1 MPSKIKPKRS
11 YTANAVPTTSDLE
24 TNELAIRWDSSSPA
38 IFTKN
43 AAGNIVS
50 ISLSGGGGGGSANIV
65 EAATTAG
72 FPATGASGTLY
83 IATDA
88 SRVYRWAS
96 SVYVEIGTSGGGA
109 GGDGTDS
116 VLRAL
121 FVPGAPTSVT
131 AAAGNT
137 QATVSW
143 TAPAGVISQAPI
155 TDYVVQFSSNSG
167 STWTTFSDGTS
178 TSATATVTGLTNGT
192 AYVFRVAAA
201 NSLGQGAF
209 SSASSAVT
217 PAAGDIIQ
225 TTAGLFARYDASESS
240 TLYGAVSGGS
250 VASADGIVKRWED
263 RSGNGRHA
271 TLQADSINAAYTG
284 PTLRSSFQNG
294 RSTLQFGVDGGG
306 LIGLGLDGVDGMG
319 LTSTGGTIFI
329 VAKVDAN
336 NYGAPLAKAQGS
348 YRGWWWQVKHEY
360 GAAFVWQQSG
370 SVFSQQTASQGYNND
385 FAVIAMSIPTGNL
398 PSSVMYVNG
407 TAVSLSYY
415 ASGGGLSVPP
425 SGSDRLTIGYANLG
439 SQSNDLRWKGH
450 ICEIA
455 LYDQQIS
462 STAIGQISTF
472 LKTKWGIA

>member
-1 MPSKIKPKRS
+1 LF
-11 YTANAVPTTSDLE
+11 T
-24 TNELAIRWDSSSPA
+24 PA
-38 IFTKN
+38 
-43 AAGNIVS
+43 
-50 ISLSGGGGGGSANIV
+50 
-65 EAATTAG
+65 
-72 FPATGASGTLY
+72 
-83 IATDA
+83 
-88 SRVYRWAS
+88 
-96 SVYVEIGTSGGGA
+96 
-109 GGDGTDS
+109 
-116 VLRAL
+116 
-121 FVPGAPTSVT
+121 APTSVT
-131 AAAGNT
+131 VAGGNT

-143 TAPAGVISQAPI
+143 TAPSGVLSAAPI

-167 STWTTFSDGTS
+167 SSWTTFSDGTS
-178 TSATATVTGLTNGT
+178 TSTTATVTGLTNGT

-217 PAAGDIIQ
+217 PASGDIIQ
-225 TTAGLFARYDASESS
+225 TTSGLFARYDASESS

-250 VASADGIVKRWED
+250 VASANSVVKRWED

-271 TLQADSINAAYTG
+271 TLRADAIDASYTG
-284 PTLRSSFQNG
+284 PTLRSNVQNG
-294 RSTLQFGVDGGG
+294 LSAVQFGVDGGG
-306 LIGLGLDGVDGMG
+306 LLGLGLDGVDGMG

-336 NYGAPLAKAQGS
+336 NYGALIAKTQSA

-370 SVFSQQTASQGYNND
+370 SVSSQLTASTGYNNI
-385 FAVIAMSIPTGNL
+385 FAVIAMSIPNGNL

-407 TAVSLSYY
+407 TAVSTSYY
-415 ASGGGLSVPP
+415 ADGGGISVPP
-425 SGSDRLTIGYANLG
+425 SGSDRFTIGYANLG
-439 SQSNDLRWKGH
+439 SQSNDMRWKGYV
-450 ICEIA
+450 CEIA